1 MFDQKANY
9 NNVHGQP
16 KYSIEFHEKEH
27 IHIHQIASF
36 NRDCYL
42 ECRRDRNA
50 TYMRYN
56 IEKAIQVFNL
66 KSENVL
72 KSKKILTSQH
82 CFYSILCEIF

>member
-36 NRDCYL
+36 N
-42 ECRRDRNA
+42 
-50 TYMRYN
+50 
-56 IEKAIQVFNL
+56 
-66 KSENVL
+66 
-72 KSKKILTSQH
+72 
-82 CFYSILCEIF
+82 